1 MSILKVEGHNDLVKD
16 TKTKGVVNTDKSGY
30 EVYMRKVMMRKTER
44 ETVRGLVREINE
56 LREELKDIK
65 NLLGKENGWQKC
77 NHIKY
82 SRRV

>member
-16 TKTKGVVNTDKSGY
+16 TKTKGVVNTHKSGY

-65 NLLGKENGWQKC
+65 NLLGKENG
-77 NHIKY
+77 
-82 SRRV
+82 